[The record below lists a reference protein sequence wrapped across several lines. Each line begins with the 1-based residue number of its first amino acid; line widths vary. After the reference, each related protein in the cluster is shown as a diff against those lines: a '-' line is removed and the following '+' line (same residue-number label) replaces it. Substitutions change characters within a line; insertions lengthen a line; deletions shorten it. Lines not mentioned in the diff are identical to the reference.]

1 MNDII
6 QTGVTITVSVLCV
19 LFILI
24 AICCCIFKQQRRV
37 ADVIDEDE
45 NPTYGDYLHPNP
57 RVEVVDSNT
66 YYSSDYEAGTGTS
79 RTTDNNP
86 LYE

>member
-1 MNDII
+1 MNDLI
-6 QTGVTITVSVLCV
+6 QTGVTIAVSVLCV

-24 AICCCIFKQQRRV
+24 AIFCCIFKQRRRE

-45 NPTYGDYLHPNP
+45 NPTYGNYFHPNP